1 MPSYTN
7 RTLLLILG
15 VLGGNVM
22 GFYEYNIA
30 DVYSG
35 SVANHCGLY
44 FYTNANGIYHYELL
58 IDLEA
63 SGMWGRHRNNRAWVK
78 LL

>member
-1 MPSYTN
+1 
-7 RTLLLILG
+7 
-15 VLGGNVM
+15 M

-35 SVANHCGLY
+35 SAANHCGLY
-44 FYTNANGIYHYELL
+44 FYTNAMGGYHYELL

-63 SGMWGRHRNNRAWVK
+63 SGMWGRYRADRAWVK